1 MQDLW
6 LVLSVRAADQMDG
19 MKRSS
24 VMAQRDTV
32 GVQMNLAM
40 NSQTHAS
47 EENLIVQSQVEP
59 AVITLEL
66 TSQAS
71 ETK

>member
-1 MQDLW
+1 
-6 LVLSVRAADQMDG
+6 
-19 MKRSS
+19 
-24 VMAQRDTV
+24 MAQRDTV